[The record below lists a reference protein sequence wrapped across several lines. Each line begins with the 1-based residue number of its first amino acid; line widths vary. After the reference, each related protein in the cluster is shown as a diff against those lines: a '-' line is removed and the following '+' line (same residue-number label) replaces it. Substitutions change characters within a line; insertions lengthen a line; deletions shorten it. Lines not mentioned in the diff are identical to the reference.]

1 MPQEKKRKGTARE
14 KRNCWKR
21 GNGAYSYRGELKR
34 SLSLN
39 RKRLN
44 RMVRHK
50 AETVFRG
57 NGYRKICRTNYMAEF
72 T

>member
-1 MPQEKKRKGTARE
+1 MPQEKKRKGTAGE
-14 KRNCWKR
+14 KRNCWGR

-34 SLSLN
+34 SRSLN

-44 RMVRHK
+44 RRVPHK
-50 AETVFRG
+50 ADMALKG
-57 NGYRKICRTNYMAEF
+57 GGYRKICRTINITEF